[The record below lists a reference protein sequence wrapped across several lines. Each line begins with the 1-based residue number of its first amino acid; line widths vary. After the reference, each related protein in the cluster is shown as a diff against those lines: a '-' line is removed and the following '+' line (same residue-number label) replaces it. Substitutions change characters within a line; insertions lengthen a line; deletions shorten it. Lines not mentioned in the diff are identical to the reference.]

1 MKTSAPPLRS
11 INPAFIL
18 LLTTVLLS
26 AFGLLFVFEASVSES
41 FSTFGHPYHFI
52 SRQLMWFGVGIVTLL
67 IGYLLPL
74 KIWRAAAWPLYG
86 VALLLLIAVFI
97 PGLGSRLNGAHRW
110 IFIGGFSFQSVELM
124 KLSLVVLFAT
134 WMTTHQR
141 LLPFLFLT
149 GLPALLVILQP
160 DMGSLLI
167 LLGISFG
174 MYFVAGGEL
183 KHLALIA
190 GGGVLFL
197 SIAILLAPYRLQ
209 RVTTFF
215 NPELDP
221 QGSSFHI
228 RQITL
233 ALGNGGLFG
242 QGIGNSRQ
250 KYAYIPEVSTDSIF
264 AVVAEEIGFVG
275 GTVLLGLFAVYFFS
289 SYKLIRRLPNRSF
302 GQLLGMGLLIW
313 VMVQT
318 ILNISAVVA
327 LIPLTGVPLP
337 FISYGGSSLMMI
349 FMATGLTL
357 QLSRYQPKNAKNLVT
372 SL

>member
-11 INPAFIL
+11 INPAFVL
-18 LLTTVLLS
+18 LLTTFLLS

-67 IGYLLPL
+67 IGYVLPL
-74 KIWRAAAWPLYG
+74 KIWRAAAWPLYV
-86 VALLLLIAVFI
+86 VALMLLIAVWI

-124 KLSLVVLFAT
+124 KLSLVVLFAS
-134 WMTTHQR
+134 WMTTHHR
-141 LLPFLFLT
+141 LVPFLFLT
-149 GLPALLVILQP
+149 GLPALLVLLQP

-167 LLGISFG
+167 LLGIAFG
-174 MYFVAGGEL
+174 MYFVAGGEW
-183 KHLALIA
+183 KHLGMIA
-190 GGGVLFL
+190 GGGVLL
-197 SIAILLAPYRLQ
+197 LAIAILLAPYRLQ

-275 GTVLLGLFAVYFFS
+275 SAVLIGLFALYFFS
-289 SYKLIRRLPNRSF
+289 SYKLIRRVPNGSF
-302 GQLLGMGLLIW
+302 GQLLGMGILIW
-313 VMVQT
+313 IMVQT
-318 ILNISAVVA
+318 ILNLSAVVA
-327 LIPLTGVPLP
+327 LVPLTGIPLP

-357 QLSRYQPKNAKNLVT
+357 QLSRHRT
-372 SL
+372 STKASAS